1 MKSDSLKNM
10 SLFVD
15 GKGYAGCIEE
25 ITLPK
30 LALKTEEFHAGG
42 MDVPIE
48 IETGM
53 EKLECGFT
61 LHKFDKAVLG
71 LFGIAP
77 GKLTPLTI
85 RGSLLQQETGEEI
98 PILISLRGMVKELDF
113 GTWKQGEAASVKM
126 AMALHYY
133 RYEQNNEEIHEIDV
147 DNMVRKIDGVDLL
160 ATTRQNL
167 GI

>member
-1 MKSDSLKNM
+1 MKPDSLKNM

-15 GKGYAGCIEE
+15 GKGYAGCIDD

-48 IETGM
+48 IEMGM
-53 EKLECGFT
+53 EKLECAFS
-61 LHKFDKAVLG
+61 LYKFDKAVLG
-71 LFGIAP
+71 LFGITP
-77 GKLTPLTI
+77 GRLTPLTI
-85 RGSLLQQETGEEI
+85 RGSLLQHDTGDSV
-98 PILISLRGMVKELDF
+98 PILISLRGIVKELDF
-113 GTWKQGEAASVKM
+113 GTWKRSEAASVKVT
-126 AMALHYY
+126 MALQYY

-147 DNMVRKIDGVDLL
+147 ANMVRKINGTDLL
-160 ATTRQNL
+160 EITRQHL